1 MSDKGLRI
9 AATATSNTNEK
20 LMNLYFKRG
29 YKVVFTNDEM
39 VRLEKTLP
47 VPMGQEKYL
56 KGITLSWQPYRESR
70 KVLAHCEFQRKLIA
84 YNWPV
89 FYAVGGDN
97 VVGWADIT
105 PSSNPRLS
113 HRGFL
118 GMGLLKSHRG
128 QGLGTQL
135 LQAAL
140 GHAKKIGLEKV
151 ELSVYSE
158 NFAAIALYKK
168 VGFQQMGFVKNYR
181 KLEDRY
187 FDCVEMEIFL

>member
-1 MSDKGLRI
+1 MSSTNRI
-9 AATATSNTNEK
+9 EYASAAYFDSFYKALDGVANEK
-20 LMNLYFKRG
+20 IYIEMISAPEFE
-29 YKVVFTNDEM
+29 KV
-39 VRLEKTLP
+39 
-47 VPMGQEKYL
+47 
-56 KGITLSWQPYRESR
+56 
-70 KVLAHCEFQRKLIA
+70 CEFQRKLIA
-84 YNWPV
+84 NNWPV
-89 FYAVGGDN
+89 FYAVEGDN

-118 GMGLLKSHRG
+118 GMGILKSHRG

-181 KLEDRY
+181 KLEGRY
-187 FDCVEMEIFL
+187 FNAIEMEIFL